1 MICNLFNRKNKKEEQ
16 EQSRKQS
23 TPIYLSD
30 KDIAELNELKEILV
44 DAKDKLELDTLS
56 HKDRVIILL
65 KQKEA
70 SRKVRILLQR
80 ILEEQNS

>member
-1 MICNLFNRKNKKEEQ
+1 MICNLFNRNKKGQ

-30 KDIAELNELKEILV
+30 KDMSELNELKGILV
-44 DAKDKLELDTLS
+44 DVNKKLELETLT
-56 HKDRVIILL
+56 HKNRVILLL

-70 SRKVRILLQR
+70 SRKVRTLLQR
-80 ILEEQNS
+80 ILEERKS